1 MIDTFISALRFLT
14 RKERVKYFYF
24 LFLRSCLAL
33 LDLVSILAI
42 GLLATQL
49 ALFVSIGSSE
59 GPLVLGP
66 IQFPNVLT
74 DFIPIM
80 TAVII
85 LVLVIK
91 AFLSILLTKQLAYFL
106 ARIEARAARG
116 IAARALGNGLESA
129 RKNSSEEVL
138 FAVQVGSPSAFNSML
153 NSLGSIFA
161 EGSLFILVLTAFA
174 FVNPAIAIAAVL
186 YFGLIG
192 ILIQTFLGRVMNRT
206 SAKINS
212 STVDANTQITDIGQV
227 QRELTTLGTQD
238 YFYDRIYETRL
249 SAAKSTAMQNVLN
262 GLPRHIVETSLIVGL
277 AVFIISESTSG
288 NLVESAAT
296 LAIFLSGGLR
306 LTASLLPLQSALL
319 SIKQSV
325 PAAKRALAF
334 LEDKGAIPIH
344 NLNARSVSSIPVSI
358 DVKDLSF
365 SFHDSSSEVLT
376 GISMSVPP
384 GSQIALIGASGAGKS
399 TLADLILG
407 LLRPSSGQ
415 IRVDNRDPYELLRT
429 SPGQLGYVPQRPGM
443 VSGTIA
449 QNIALGVPQDHI
461 DHQRLNSSL
470 VDSNL
475 MNFIDSLPDGINTNL
490 GKRRD
495 ELSGGQLQRIGLAR
509 ALYSNPRLLVMD
521 EATSALDAES
531 ENEINVALDLLRGKV
546 TVVLIAHRL
555 NTIQRSDIVYFI
567 EQGRIV
573 AKGSFSHL
581 LKTSPTVR
589 NLAKL
594 MSINTESEQS

>member
-1 MIDTFISALRFLT
+1 
-14 RKERVKYFYF
+14 
-24 LFLRSCLAL
+24 
-33 LDLVSILAI
+33 
-42 GLLATQL
+42 
-49 ALFVSIGSSE
+49 
-59 GPLVLGP
+59 
-66 IQFPNVLT
+66 
-74 DFIPIM
+74 
-80 TAVII
+80 
-85 LVLVIK
+85 
-91 AFLSILLTKQLAYFL
+91 
-106 ARIEARAARG
+106 
-116 IAARALGNGLESA
+116 
-129 RKNSSEEVL
+129 
-138 FAVQVGSPSAFNSML
+138 ML

-174 FVNPAIAIAAVL
+174 FVNPAVAIAAVL

-277 AVFIISESTSG
+277 AAFIISESTSG

-334 LEDKGAIPIH
+334 LEDEVSLPGHVFNRGSVVSTPVPIE
-344 NLNARSVSSIPVSI
+344 
-358 DVKDLSF
+358 VKEVSF
-365 SFHDSSSEVLT
+365 SFLDSSSEVLD
-376 GISMSVPP
+376 GISMSVPS

-415 IRVDNRDPYELLRT
+415 IRVDDVDPYELLRT

-449 QNIALGVPQDHI
+449 QNIALGVPQDLI

-475 MNFIDSLPDGINTNL
+475 ISFIDSLPDGINTNL

-546 TVVLIAHRL
+546 TVILIAHRL

-573 AKGSFSHL
+573 AEGSFSHL
-581 LKTSPTVR
+581 LKTNPTVR

-594 MSINTESEQS
+594 MSIDTDSEQT

>member
-1 MIDTFISALRFLT
+1 MFLT
-14 RKERVKYFYF
+14 EKERIKYFYY

-33 LDLVSILAI
+33 LDLLSILAI

-49 ALFVSIGSSE
+49 AIFVSRGNTE
-59 GPLVLGP
+59 ENLTLGP
-66 IQFPNVLT
+66 IQFPNLLIDV
-74 DFIPIM
+74 IPVM
-80 TAVII
+80 TAGII
-85 LVLVIK
+85 LVLILK
-91 AFLSILLTKQLAYFL
+91 AFLSILLTRQLAYFL
-106 ARIEARAARG
+106 ARIEARAARQ

-129 RKNSSEEVL
+129 RKNSSEEIL

-161 EGSLFILVLTAFA
+161 EGSLFILVLIAFA
-174 FVNPAIAIAAVL
+174 FVNPSVAVAAVL

-192 ILIQTFLGRVMNRT
+192 FLIQTILGHVINRT
-206 SAKINS
+206 SAKIAS
-212 STVDANTQITDIGQV
+212 STVDANTQITDIGEV

-238 YFYDRIYETRL
+238 YFYNKIYETRL

-277 AVFIISESTSG
+277 AAFIISESISG
-288 NLVESAAT
+288 DLVESAAT

-334 LEDKGAIPIH
+334 LDFKDAVPS
-344 NLNARSVSSIPVSI
+344 ARLGGRVVSSSPVSI
-358 DVKDLSF
+358 EVRDLTF
-365 SFHDSSSEVLT
+365 SFHDSPSEVLT
-376 GISMSVPP
+376 GINMSVPP

-407 LLRPSSGQ
+407 LLSPSSGQ
-415 IRVDNRDPYELLRT
+415 IRVGNIDPYELLRT

-449 QNIALGVPQDHI
+449 ENIALGVPRGLV
-461 DHQRLNSSL
+461 DHQRLTSSL
-470 VDSNL
+470 VDANL
-475 MNFIDSLPDGINTNL
+475 SGFIDLLPDGINTNL

-546 TVVLIAHRL
+546 TVILIAHRL
-555 NTIQRSDIVYFI
+555 NTVQRSDTVYLLD
-567 EQGRIV
+567 QGSII

-581 LKTSPTVR
+581 LKTNPTVR

-594 MSINTESEQS
+594 MSIDTESEPK